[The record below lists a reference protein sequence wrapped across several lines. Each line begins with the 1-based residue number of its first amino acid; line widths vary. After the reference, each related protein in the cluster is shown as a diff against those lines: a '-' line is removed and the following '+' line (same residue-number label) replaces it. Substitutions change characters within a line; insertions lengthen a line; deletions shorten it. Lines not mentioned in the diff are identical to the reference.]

1 MQSTLQE
8 AELPIDEA
16 TVSLKTPPHSIEAE
30 QSVLGGLLLD
40 NEAWDKVGDKV
51 TSDDFYHPRHR
62 IIYSAMAKS
71 ANESLP
77 FDPLTLA
84 DTLDRQGDLDD
95 AGGMLYITELVSSV
109 AGIANIEAY
118 ANIIQERSVLRKLIQ
133 TSQKIAE
140 RAYNPEGLNSQDVLD
155 EAERLVFNIA
165 EERPKTGGPQGVRE
179 ILDNTVKKIDEL
191 FNAGDAITGIT
202 TGFTDLDNMT
212 SGMQPSDMVIV
223 AARPSM
229 GKCIVAGSRVLD
241 PETGALVKIDDIV
254 ARESGALLSLGNDFR
269 LRPAAPSAF
278 VDDGFKPVFK
288 VQTALGRTIETTLT
302 HPFLSADGWQPLGNL
317 NVGDAVAIPRVLPVF
332 GHESLPDHKL
342 RLMAY
347 FIGDGGTTQT
357 SLRFTNSSE
366 SVLEDF
372 VAAVNAFDGVKCVRI
387 EDDKRTP
394 SVRVSSDLEQVSKAR
409 QLFSQKLSSLM
420 QEKDITGKALASTL
434 DVAESTISYW
444 KNGEATPAEEY
455 VPVLCQTLDV
465 CTNELFPCGYEQS
478 VWNDQNPLTKWL
490 ETLGLNNR
498 LAHEKALP
506 DVVYQLEKSDMAM
519 FLRHLFACD
528 GSAFVQ
534 GNGQCR
540 ISYASSSYELI
551 KGLQHLLLRF
561 GINAKVRK
569 KVNAYQ
575 GEGAQ
580 ATYELEVLSQSSIRA
595 FIDNIGI
602 FAKEDRIKAVE
613 KELAG
618 KTAHDNSDTL
628 PESVCEYILKLK
640 GDRSWREIYT
650 SAGKAYPENYN
661 PHLTG
666 VSRRRISRKRA
677 ALFSELFNDDYLQHL
692 ASSDVY
698 WDKIVAIEP
707 QGEKQVYDLTVP
719 DTHNF
724 VAEDFCV
731 HNTTFAMNLVENA
744 LLNTDKGI
752 MVFSLEMPSEQLMMR
767 MLSSLGRINQSKVRS
782 GNLEEE
788 DWPKLVSAVERI
800 KDKKLFIDDTA
811 GISPSEMRS
820 RARRIVREHG
830 ELGMIMIDYLQL
842 MQIPGYDQG
851 RTNEISEISRSLK
864 AIAKEFNVP
873 VIALSQLNRSLE
885 QRPNKRPVNSD
896 LRESGAIEQDADVIM
911 FIYRDEVY
919 NPDTEYKGVGEIII
933 GKQRNGPIG
942 SVRLAFIGQYTR
954 FENLAPDAY
963 NFDDD
968 E

>member
-1 MQSTLQE
+1 MLETTLLE

-16 TVSLKTPPHSIEAE
+16 TISLKTPPHSIEAE

-40 NEAWDKVGDKV
+40 NEAWDKVGDKI
-51 TSDDFYHPRHR
+51 TSEDFYHPRHR

-84 DTLDRQGDLDD
+84 DTMDRQGDLDE
-95 AGGMLYITELVSSV
+95 AGGMLYITELVSNV

-118 ANIIQERSVLRKLIQ
+118 ADIIQERSVLRKLINV
-133 TSQKIAE
+133 SQEIAE
-140 RAYNPEGLNSQDVLD
+140 RSYKPEGLTSQEVLD
-155 EAERLVFNIA
+155 KAEQLVFNIA

-191 FNAGDAITGIT
+191 FNAGDAITGVT

-212 SGMQPSDMVIV
+212 SGMQPSDMIIV

-229 GKCIVAGSRVLD
+229 GK
-241 PETGALVKIDDIV
+241 
-254 ARESGALLSLGNDFR
+254 
-269 LRPAAPSAF
+269 
-278 VDDGFKPVFK
+278 
-288 VQTALGRTIETTLT
+288 
-302 HPFLSADGWQPLGNL
+302 
-317 NVGDAVAIPRVLPVF
+317 
-332 GHESLPDHKL
+332 
-342 RLMAY
+342 
-347 FIGDGGTTQT
+347 
-357 SLRFTNSSE
+357 
-366 SVLEDF
+366 
-372 VAAVNAFDGVKCVRI
+372 
-387 EDDKRTP
+387 
-394 SVRVSSDLEQVSKAR
+394 
-409 QLFSQKLSSLM
+409 
-420 QEKDITGKALASTL
+420 
-434 DVAESTISYW
+434 
-444 KNGEATPAEEY
+444 
-455 VPVLCQTLDV
+455 
-465 CTNELFPCGYEQS
+465 
-478 VWNDQNPLTKWL
+478 
-490 ETLGLNNR
+490 
-498 LAHEKALP
+498 
-506 DVVYQLEKSDMAM
+506 
-519 FLRHLFACD
+519 
-528 GSAFVQ
+528 
-534 GNGQCR
+534 
-540 ISYASSSYELI
+540 
-551 KGLQHLLLRF
+551 
-561 GINAKVRK
+561 
-569 KVNAYQ
+569 
-575 GEGAQ
+575 
-580 ATYELEVLSQSSIRA
+580 
-595 FIDNIGI
+595 
-602 FAKEDRIKAVE
+602 
-613 KELAG
+613 
-618 KTAHDNSDTL
+618 
-628 PESVCEYILKLK
+628 
-640 GDRSWREIYT
+640 
-650 SAGKAYPENYN
+650 
-661 PHLTG
+661 
-666 VSRRRISRKRA
+666 
-677 ALFSELFNDDYLQHL
+677 
-692 ASSDVY
+692 
-698 WDKIVAIEP
+698 
-707 QGEKQVYDLTVP
+707 
-719 DTHNF
+719 
-724 VAEDFCV
+724 
-731 HNTTFAMNLVENA
+731 TTFAMNLVENA
-744 LLNTDKGI
+744 LLNQDKGV

-800 KDKKLFIDDTA
+800 KDRKLFIDDTA

-820 RARRIVREHG
+820 RARRVVREHG

>member
-1 MQSTLQE
+1 MLETTLRE

-16 TVSLKTPPHSIEAE
+16 TISLKTPPHSIEAE

-40 NEAWDKVGDKV
+40 NEAWDKVGDKI
-51 TSDDFYHPRHR
+51 TSEDFYHPRHR

-77 FDPLTLA
+77 FDPLTLS
-84 DTLDRQGDLDD
+84 DTMDRQGDLDE
-95 AGGMLYITELVSSV
+95 AGGMLYITELVSNV

-118 ANIIQERSVLRKLIQ
+118 ADIIQERSILRKLINV
-133 TSQKIAE
+133 SQEISG
-140 RAYNPEGLNSQDVLD
+140 RSYNPEGLTSQEVLD
-155 EAERLVFNIA
+155 KAEQLVFNIA

-191 FNAGDAITGIT
+191 FNAGDAITGVT

-229 GKCIVAGSRVLD
+229 GK
-241 PETGALVKIDDIV
+241 
-254 ARESGALLSLGNDFR
+254 
-269 LRPAAPSAF
+269 
-278 VDDGFKPVFK
+278 
-288 VQTALGRTIETTLT
+288 
-302 HPFLSADGWQPLGNL
+302 
-317 NVGDAVAIPRVLPVF
+317 
-332 GHESLPDHKL
+332 
-342 RLMAY
+342 
-347 FIGDGGTTQT
+347 
-357 SLRFTNSSE
+357 
-366 SVLEDF
+366 
-372 VAAVNAFDGVKCVRI
+372 
-387 EDDKRTP
+387 
-394 SVRVSSDLEQVSKAR
+394 
-409 QLFSQKLSSLM
+409 
-420 QEKDITGKALASTL
+420 
-434 DVAESTISYW
+434 
-444 KNGEATPAEEY
+444 
-455 VPVLCQTLDV
+455 
-465 CTNELFPCGYEQS
+465 
-478 VWNDQNPLTKWL
+478 
-490 ETLGLNNR
+490 
-498 LAHEKALP
+498 
-506 DVVYQLEKSDMAM
+506 
-519 FLRHLFACD
+519 
-528 GSAFVQ
+528 
-534 GNGQCR
+534 
-540 ISYASSSYELI
+540 
-551 KGLQHLLLRF
+551 
-561 GINAKVRK
+561 
-569 KVNAYQ
+569 
-575 GEGAQ
+575 
-580 ATYELEVLSQSSIRA
+580 
-595 FIDNIGI
+595 
-602 FAKEDRIKAVE
+602 
-613 KELAG
+613 
-618 KTAHDNSDTL
+618 
-628 PESVCEYILKLK
+628 
-640 GDRSWREIYT
+640 
-650 SAGKAYPENYN
+650 
-661 PHLTG
+661 
-666 VSRRRISRKRA
+666 
-677 ALFSELFNDDYLQHL
+677 
-692 ASSDVY
+692 
-698 WDKIVAIEP
+698 
-707 QGEKQVYDLTVP
+707 
-719 DTHNF
+719 
-724 VAEDFCV
+724 
-731 HNTTFAMNLVENA
+731 TTFAMNLVENA
-744 LLNTDKGI
+744 LLSQDKGV

-820 RARRIVREHG
+820 RTRRVVREHG